1 MSNPPPVP
9 PTNDVLFE
17 VLTRVIWE
25 GRCIV
30 VIGAGVS
37 AADYPVW
44 TDLIAIL
51 QERCGLRAEDLLST
65 NPLDVAE
72 AAKDKNPEEYAR
84 VLDEVFKRKDRPLSA
99 KRYHLLARINFSSYV
114 NLNLDPLLLD
124 ILDVHFDVTVSEYPH
139 LQNQHHGRHELF
151 YMHGRLGPDR
161 PASTSRIVLTRAEF
175 DQAYNPLQTRLHGFI
190 QATMLDHHV
199 CFLGC
204 SPTEPYLARL
214 MAACKSFC
222 DADHGLV
229 DPDRPRW
236 FLLAEESY
244 PESPALAASGI
255 HLVRYPRRD
264 ASFSGMDAVL
274 DYWAKKKPPTL
285 RTPGVEPSP
294 YRVDVEPDR

>member
-1 MSNPPPVP
+1 MSNIPPVP
-9 PTNDVLFE
+9 PTNDLLFE

-37 AADYPVW
+37 AADYPLW
-44 TDLIAIL
+44 PDLIAIL

-65 NPLDVAE
+65 HPLDVAQ
-72 AAKDKNPEEYAR
+72 AAKDKNPQEYAR
-84 VLDEVFKRKDRPLSA
+84 ALDDVFRRKERPLSA
-99 KRYHLLARINFSSYV
+99 KRYHLLARTKFASYI
-114 NLNLDPLLLD
+114 NLNVDPLLLD
-124 ILDVHFDVTVSEYPH
+124 ILDLHFDIRVSEYPH
-139 LQNQHHGRHELF
+139 LQNQHHGPQELF
-151 YMHGRLGPDR
+151 YVHGRLGPDR
-161 PASTSRIVLTRAEF
+161 PAATSQIVLTRSEF
-175 DQAYNPLQTRLHGFI
+175 DRAYDPLQTRLYGFI

-199 CFLGC
+199 CFIGC
-204 SPTEPYLARL
+204 NPTEPYLARML
-214 MAACKSFC
+214 AACKGFC

-229 DPDRPRW
+229 DLKRPRW
-236 FLLAEESY
+236 FLLAEDSY
-244 PESPALAASGI
+244 PELPSLAASAI

-274 DYWAKKKPPTL
+274 DYWAKKKPPVF